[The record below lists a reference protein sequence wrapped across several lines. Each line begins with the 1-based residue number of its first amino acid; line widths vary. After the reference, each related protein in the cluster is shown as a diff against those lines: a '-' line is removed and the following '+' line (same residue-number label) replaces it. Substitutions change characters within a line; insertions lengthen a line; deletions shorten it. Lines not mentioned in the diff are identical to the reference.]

1 MTFNFTIVVYTRPGI
16 IITLITDPL
25 PHTGRG
31 FMFWRETMNIAT
43 QAVQIGLEWDSRTGA
58 VTVPIYQT
66 ATFRHPGLGQSTG
79 YDYSRSGNPT
89 RQTLEDGIARLDGAA
104 RGFAYASGMAA
115 ITNLLLLFK
124 SGDHLIVTEDL
135 YGGTCRLFDKIFTQ
149 YGLSFSYVDTSNIA
163 EVTAAILPTTRAI
176 FIETLTNP
184 LLKFADL
191 RAVSA
196 LCKCRNLLLIADNTF
211 LTPYLFRPLD
221 MGADIVVYSA
231 TKYLAGHND
240 TVAGLL
246 TVKDQAL
253 AELVYFHQNS
263 VGAILGPQDSWLTTR
278 GIKTLAIR
286 MDRQQENAG
295 RIARWLAGHPRITKV
310 YYPGLKDHPDHDLMA
325 RDSRGFC
332 AMLAFEVDRHELVEQ
347 ILMKTKL
354 ISFAES
360 LGGVE
365 SLITFPEVQTHAD
378 IPPKLRARL
387 GINNVLLRLS
397 VGIEDCDDLI
407 EDLRQAID

>member
-1 MTFNFTIVVYTRPGI
+1 
-16 IITLITDPL
+16 
-25 PHTGRG
+25 
-31 FMFWRETMNIAT
+31 MNIAT
-43 QAVQIGLEWDSRTGA
+43 QAVQIGLEWDTRTGA

-89 RQTLEDGIARLDGAA
+89 RQALEDGMARLDGAA
-104 RGFAYASGMAA
+104 RGFAYSSGMAA

-135 YGGTCRLFDKIFTQ
+135 YGGTCRLFDKIFVQ
-149 YGLSFSYVDTSNIA
+149 YGLSFTYVDTTDIA
-163 EVTAAILPTTRAI
+163 AVAAALQPSTKAI

-191 RAVSA
+191 RAISA
-196 LCKCRNLLLIADNTF
+196 LCKDHHLLVIADNTF
-211 LTPYLFRPLD
+211 LTPYLLRPLD
-221 MGADIVVYSA
+221 LGADIAIYSA

-240 TVAGLL
+240 TVAGVV
-246 TVKDQAL
+246 TVKDPQL
-253 AELVYFHQNS
+253 AETVYFHQNS
-263 VGAILGPQDSWLTTR
+263 VGAVLGPQDSWLTIR

-286 MDRQQENAG
+286 LDRQQENAG
-295 RIARWLAGHPRITKV
+295 RIAQWLTTHPRITKV
-310 YYPGLKDHPDHDLMA
+310 YYPGLEDHPDHAVMK
-325 RDSRGFC
+325 RDARGFC
-332 AMLAFEVDRHELVEQ
+332 AMISFEVDTHELVEQ
-347 ILMKTKL
+347 ILLKTQL

-365 SLITFPEVQTHAD
+365 SLITFPEGQTHAD
-378 IPPKLRARL
+378 IPPAQRARL

-407 EDLRQAID
+407 EDLRQALEG

>member
-1 MTFNFTIVVYTRPGI
+1 
-16 IITLITDPL
+16 
-25 PHTGRG
+25 
-31 FMFWRETMNIAT
+31 MNIAT
-43 QAVQIGLEWDSRTGA
+43 QAVQMGLEWDTRTGA

-89 RQTLEDGIARLDGAA
+89 RQALEDGIARLDGAA

-149 YGLSFSYVDTSNIA
+149 YGLSFSYVDTSNTA
-163 EVTAAILPTTRAI
+163 EVTAAILPSTKAV
-176 FIETLTNP
+176 FVETLTNP

-191 RAVSA
+191 RAIA
-196 LCKCRNLLLIADNTF
+196 AICKSSGLLLIADNTF
-211 LTPYLFRPLD
+211 MTPYLLRPLD
-221 MGADIVVYSA
+221 MGADIAVYSA

-240 TVAGLL
+240 TVAGLV
-246 TVKDQAL
+246 TVKDHTL

-263 VGAILGPQDSWLTTR
+263 AGAVLGPQDSWLTIR

-295 RIARWLAGHPRITKV
+295 RIAEWLAVHPRITKV
-310 YYPGLKDHPDHDLMA
+310 YYPGLKNHPHHDLMA

-332 AMLAFEVDRHELVEQ
+332 AMIAFEVDRHELIEQ
-347 ILMKTKL
+347 ILLKTKL

-397 VGIEDCDDLI
+397 VGIEACDDLI
-407 EDLRQAID
+407 EDLRQALEN